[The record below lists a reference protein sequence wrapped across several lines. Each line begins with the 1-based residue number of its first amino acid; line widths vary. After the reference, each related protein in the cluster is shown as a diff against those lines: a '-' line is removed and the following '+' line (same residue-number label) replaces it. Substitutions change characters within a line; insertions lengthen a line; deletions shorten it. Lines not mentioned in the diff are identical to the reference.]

1 MLRESCAHR
10 HKKEKLKATFMFN
23 IPDKN
28 FIDPR
33 VKLFDS
39 PIEGKGVLASAPIKK
54 GEVVIS
60 WGGGVIVTDEEFQ
73 KGFAEGL
80 YQPESAVH
88 FDENHKWVS
97 LASDPNYEDAAINHS
112 CDPNVWFE
120 NGWPLV
126 TRRDIAAGEELTF
139 DYATGETYPLQS
151 DCLCG
156 AKNCRH
162 HITGEEWKD
171 LAFQKKY
178 NGHFNPYIQGLIDKN
193 KK

>member
-1 MLRESCAHR
+1 
-10 HKKEKLKATFMFN
+10 MFN
-23 IPDKN
+23 IPARN

-73 KGFAEGL
+73 KGFAQGL

-97 LASDPNYEDAAINHS
+97 LASEPNYEDAAINHS

-126 TRRDIAAGEELTF
+126 ARRDIAAGEELTF

-151 DCLCG
+151 ECHCG
-156 AKNCRH
+156 AENCRH
-162 HITGEEWKD
+162 HITGKEWQD
-171 LAFQKKY
+171 PMFQKKY
-178 NGHFNPYIQGLIDKN
+178 HGHFNPYIQGLIDKQVSS
-193 KK
+193 K